1 LAKSIDPLFCKAL
14 TCAWFKLFE
23 QIFPIWKP
31 YVIVIK
37 CVKNEVNTSVDSAS
51 FGRLKINRQN

>member
-1 LAKSIDPLFCKAL
+1 MVQAISTKL
-14 TCAWFKLFE
+14 TNFV
-23 QIFPIWKP
+23 P

-37 CVKNEVNTSVDSAS
+37 PVQNEVNTSIDSTS